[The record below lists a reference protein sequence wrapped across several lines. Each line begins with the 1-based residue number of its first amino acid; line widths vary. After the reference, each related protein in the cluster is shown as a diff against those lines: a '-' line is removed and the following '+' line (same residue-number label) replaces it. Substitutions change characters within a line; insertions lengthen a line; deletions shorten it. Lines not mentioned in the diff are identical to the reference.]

1 MNVSGNETVTENAK
15 GAEIVVANVVITS
28 VIVNTRSVVNAPNA
42 NGPIRGIVRVDLT
55 IVTNVINTKAI
66 VLIVLKCH

>member
-1 MNVSGNETVTENAK
+1 MSGNETVTENAK